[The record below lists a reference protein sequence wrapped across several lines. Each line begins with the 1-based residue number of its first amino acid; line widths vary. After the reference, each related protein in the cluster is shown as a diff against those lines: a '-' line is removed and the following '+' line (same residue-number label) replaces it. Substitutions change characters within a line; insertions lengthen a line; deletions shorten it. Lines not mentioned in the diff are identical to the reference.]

1 PKSSQDDGFQPLSD
15 SGKNV
20 DEDSSKGSECRD
32 QEQDDNVNST
42 NNVNVSSTNKV
53 NDVSENISNELPFN
67 PNMPALEV
75 ISIFNFSSDHKDDD
89 EEADMN
95 NMDTTIQVNHVHT
108 TRIYKDHPLDQVIG
122 DLHST
127 TQTRNM
133 SKNLEEHGFNKK
145 DERGIVIRNKARLVA
160 QGHTKEEGIDY
171 DEVFAPVVRIE
182 AVRLFLAY
190 ASFKDF
196 VVYQMDIK
204 SAFFYRK
211 IKEEVYV
218 YQPPRFEDPDFPD
231 KVYKV
236 DKALYGLSSS

>member
-1 PKSSQDDGFQPLSD
+1 PNILGSRPDWLFEIDALTRTMNYEPIATGTQSNGSVDPKSSQDDGFQPLSD

-95 NMDTTIQVNHVHT
+95 NMDTTIQVNHV
-108 TRIYKDHPLDQVIG
+108 
-122 DLHST
+122 
-127 TQTRNM
+127 
-133 SKNLEEHGFNKK
+133 
-145 DERGIVIRNKARLVA
+145 
-160 QGHTKEEGIDY
+160 
-171 DEVFAPVVRIE
+171 
-182 AVRLFLAY
+182 
-190 ASFKDF
+190 
-196 VVYQMDIK
+196 
-204 SAFFYRK
+204 
-211 IKEEVYV
+211 
-218 YQPPRFEDPDFPD
+218 
-231 KVYKV
+231 
-236 DKALYGLSSS
+236 